1 MKKILLTLSAIIIA
15 LGAMAQT
22 NAEQGKKWYDAERYD
37 KALPFLVK
45 AMDAG
50 DVDSKARLA
59 SMIFTMQVPEYSM
72 DRDMALKM
80 LDDCITA
87 GSVFAM
93 ERKGFCTLLMGNDTM
108 EDKMAAIELLEEA
121 AEQGS
126 GDASADL
133 FQVYKEGVVSYA
145 SGENYIE
152 PDNDK
157 AVKYAQLAYE
167 QGNLTGKAYVG
178 LYTYEGSNGYE
189 KDVNAGIKLM
199 EEALA
204 MSERFFVTDCFEP
217 AKALCDYYSTH
228 GQATKAANLKA
239 LLKKNHPEK
248 M

>member
-1 MKKILLTLSAIIIA
+1 MKKFILSLSAIIIA
-15 LGAMAQT
+15 LGAVAQT

-37 KALPFLVK
+37 KALPFLIK
-45 AMDAG
+45 AMDNG

-80 LDDCITA
+80 LDDCIDA

-108 EDKMAAIELLEEA
+108 EDKMAAIKLLEEA
-121 AEQGS
+121 SEQGS

-133 FQVYKEGVVSYA
+133 FKVYKEGVVSYA

-152 PDNDK
+152 PDNDSAVGYAKK
-157 AVKYAQLAYE
+157 ACE

-178 LYTYEGSNGYE
+178 LYTFEGSNGYDKNE
-189 KDVNAGIKLM
+189 SEGVKLM
-199 EEALA
+199 EQAMA

-217 AKALCDYYSTH
+217 AKALCEYYSKH
-228 GQATKAANLKA
+228 GQATKASNLKA